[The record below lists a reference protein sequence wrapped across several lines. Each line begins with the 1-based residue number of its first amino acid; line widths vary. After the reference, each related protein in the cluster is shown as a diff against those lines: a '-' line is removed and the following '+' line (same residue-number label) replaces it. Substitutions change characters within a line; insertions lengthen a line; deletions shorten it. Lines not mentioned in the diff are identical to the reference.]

1 MKNNNNKGSMIIL
14 TVIGIA
20 TLLVAVIGATFA
32 YFTVQIQGNV
42 TETTVQVTSSTM
54 LVQFATQ
61 NKIEY
66 TGAVPGRPLDT
77 DANKLR
83 FSLTSDPELGVAT
96 KYNVYLVIDSNDFLN
111 NPTLNKPE
119 LVYIMN
125 QTEHTTEEPS
135 VVDLTNKDNPMKN
148 TAGGAGTGILNDKEE
163 ITVDHA
169 SADPVKLNVGF
180 IPGVTYTEEDEKT
193 EAEKTRILIADGYL
207 ASHGNVDSW
216 ELEVWVR
223 EMQEQQNYNQGKKLV
238 AHIDIEPVS
247 YVSNEEI
254 TTP

>member
-1 MKNNNNKGSMIIL
+1 MKNNNKGSMIIL

-42 TETTVQVTSSTM
+42 TETTVQVQSSTM

-66 TGAVPGRPLDT
+66 TGAIPGRPLDT

-83 FSLTSDPELGVAT
+83 FTLTSDPDLGVST
-96 KYNVYLVIDSNDFLN
+96 KYKVYLVIDSNDFLN
-111 NPTLNKPE
+111 HPTLNKPE
-119 LVYIMN
+119 LVYVMN
-125 QTEHTTEEPS
+125 QTGHTTNEPS
-135 VVDLTNKDNPMKN
+135 KIDLDNKDNPMKN
-148 TAGGAGTGILNDKEE
+148 TAGTVGRGILNDDEE
-163 ITVDHA
+163 ITVKQEGEEA
-169 SADPVKLNVGF
+169 YKLNVGF
-180 IPGVTYTEEDEKT
+180 IPSVTYKEEDNKT
-193 EAEKTRILIADGYL
+193 ETEKTRILIGEGYL
-207 ASHGNVDSW
+207 ASHGNKDSW

-238 AHIDIEPVS
+238 AHIDIETDS

>member
-1 MKNNNNKGSMIIL
+1 MIIL

-66 TGAVPGRPLDT
+66 TGAIPGRPLNT

-83 FSLTSDPELGVAT
+83 FTLTSDPDLGVST
-96 KYNVYLVIDSNDFLN
+96 KYKVYLVIDSNDFLN

-119 LVYIMN
+119 LVYVMN
-125 QTEHTTEEPS
+125 QTGHTMNEPS
-135 VVDLTNKDNPMKN
+135 KVDLDNKDNPMKN
-148 TAGGAGTGILNDKEE
+148 TAGASGTGILNNEEE
-163 ITVDHA
+163 ITINHEGEE
-169 SADPVKLNVGF
+169 PEKIMVGF
-180 IPGVTYTEEDEKT
+180 IPGVTYTEEDNKAEN
-193 EAEKTRILIADGYL
+193 EKTRILIGEGYL

-223 EMQEQQNYNQGKKLV
+223 EMQSEQNYNQGKKIV
-238 AHIDIEPVS
+238 AHIDIETDG

-254 TTP
+254 STP